1 MFFPTPYTATATAS
15 QSVFFILYTK
25 MERDQSPG
33 LNILH
38 TKVKTQGKYIL
49 YVLQFKYP
57 ITNCSTRRNNGYY
70 CASFGAREDRFND
83 VQILLKIA
91 HLIGKFYF

>member
-1 MFFPTPYTATATAS
+1 
-15 QSVFFILYTK
+15 

-57 ITNCSTRRNNGYY
+57 ITVVRDVITDII
-70 CASFGAREDRFND
+70 ALHLAHVKIVND